1 MPMVS
6 PRATSWVPP
15 RNQSPGERAPS
26 AVDATARMAAAVRR
40 RRLPWE
46 SARATTPSATTM
58 PRRTTASVTPWAVA
72 LRWNS
77 SLAKVMVWVMTVPR

>member
-1 MPMVS
+1 MPMVR
-6 PRATSWVPP
+6 PRATNCVPP

-26 AVDATARMAAAVRR
+26 AVVATARTAATMSR
-40 RRLPWE
+40 RRLPPL
-46 SARATTPSATTM
+46 SARATTARATTI
-58 PRRTTASVTPWAVA
+58 PRRTTASVTPCAVS